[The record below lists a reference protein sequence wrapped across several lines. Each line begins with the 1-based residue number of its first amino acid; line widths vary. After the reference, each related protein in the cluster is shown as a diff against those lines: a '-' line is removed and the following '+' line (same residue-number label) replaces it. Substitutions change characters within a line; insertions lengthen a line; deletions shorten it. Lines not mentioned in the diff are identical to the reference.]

1 MYPYKRVV
9 RMNNVHEGVFVNS
22 KAHRGPYPG
31 VQGEKTGFHEFE
43 LRKKLHLCF
52 QETLTEM

>member
-1 MYPYKRVV
+1 
-9 RMNNVHEGVFVNS
+9 MNNVHEGVFVNS